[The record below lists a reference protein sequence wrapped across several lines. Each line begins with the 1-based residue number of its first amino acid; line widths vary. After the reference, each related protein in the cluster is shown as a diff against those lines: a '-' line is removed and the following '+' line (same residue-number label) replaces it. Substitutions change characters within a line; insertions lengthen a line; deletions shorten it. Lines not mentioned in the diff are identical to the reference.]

1 MPVASPVRAAVVAVL
16 SLLAAVSLSTPA
28 RAGDFTVAS
37 CQGDTLGFTT
47 TAFTDFATRGM
58 NIKRAC
64 NPEGPGV
71 RGLVTA
77 NTLSAT
83 AVPRGSVAM
92 VALSAPAGT
101 TFTQLNWAGTIRRTD
116 CRYALQ
122 LYAEVPN
129 RPAVSIKNVRANRGC
144 STAGRA
150 QARGYRSDSYNVS
163 GATRIVQRVIC
174 MGGGGR
180 RSCSGRKLNYL
191 RTYKAVIGVADQ
203 QPPTATVLADTPIAT
218 GAWVNGLQP
227 LNYSAED
234 NVGIRLATVAAHE
247 ASVSP
252 DQRNCAL
259 ATSDGAYAN
268 PTPCPNGPGQIQIT
282 TRRLPEGTQQ
292 FAVAAQD
299 TAGNVGT
306 SEPITARIDNTAP
319 SRVDVAVEDG
329 EAWRNTNGF
338 AATWTNPPE
347 PDRAPIAGATYKLC
361 AADGSRC
368 SQSDVAGE
376 GLSSIPVQAPGPG
389 EWTVSL
395 WRRDAAG
402 NVDSAA
408 ASVPVRLRYDP
419 EPPQLSFD
427 TPAATDPTL
436 LTVPVIEKVSG
447 LASGEIEISPAGAE
461 AWQALNTDIDGT
473 RLAAR
478 VDDAVLPPGPYSV
491 RAVARDNA
499 GNETVSTVRSDGQP
513 MALTLPIRIVSAASA
528 GVVQVRT
535 QKRTVKKNGRRR
547 VITEKITEVKPAG
560 SLQFGEQS
568 QVVGKLTNRDGQGI
582 PGLTLQVLE
591 TSILGPERLVGE
603 VATDANGAFSYAVT
617 GTMTRTLR
625 FVFGGSPVVLPAST
639 EVGLTTA
646 AQSTLRVSRTRL
658 LNGQSVTFSGHVPT
672 APIPPGG
679 KLVQVEVRLKAG
691 WQTFRTVRTDAA
703 GNWSVPYRFAR
714 TRGIAWYR
722 FRVALPAESGYPFTP
737 GVSKS
742 VRVRVRGR

>member
-1 MPVASPVRAAVVAVL
+1 MFVASSVRVAVVAVL
-16 SLLAAVSLSTPA
+16 SLLAAVGLSTPA
-28 RAGDFTVAS
+28 RAGDFTVAT

-77 NTLSAT
+77 NTLRAT

-101 TFTQLNWAGTIRRTD
+101 TFTQLNWAGTIRRAD

-129 RPAVSIKNVRANRGC
+129 GASIPIKNVRANRGC
-144 STAGRA
+144 ASAGRA
-150 QARGYRSDSYNVS
+150 QAAGYRSQTYNVN
-163 GATRIVQRVIC
+163 GATRVVQRVIC

-203 QPPTATVLADTPIAT
+203 QPPTATIAGDTPLST
-218 GAWVNGLQP
+218 GAWVNDTQP

-234 NVGIRLATVAAHE
+234 NVGVRMARLSAGDAAG
-247 ASVSP
+247 AP
-252 DQRNCAL
+252 DQRPCAV
-259 ATSDGAYAN
+259 ATGEGAFAN
-268 PTPCPNGPGQIQIT
+268 PTPCPNGPGQIRVN
-282 TRRLPEGTQQ
+282 TRRLAEGTQEL
-292 FAVAAQD
+292 AVAAQD
-299 TAGNVGT
+299 TAGNLGT
-306 SEPITARIDNTAP
+306 SAPITVRVDNAAP
-319 SRVDVAVEDG
+319 SRVDVAIEDG

-347 PDRAPIAGATYKLC
+347 PDRAPIVGATYKLC

-368 SQSDVAGE
+368 TQNDVAGE
-376 GLSSIPVQAPGPG
+376 SLSSIPVQAPAPG

-402 NVDSAA
+402 NVDSTA

-427 TPAATDPTL
+427 PPAAADPTL
-436 LTVPVIEKVSG
+436 LTVPVVEKVSG
-447 LASGEIEISPAGAE
+447 LASGEIEISPAGSE
-461 AWQALNTDIDGT
+461 VWQALKTDVDGT
-473 RLAAR
+473 RLVAR
-478 VDDAVLPPGPYSV
+478 VDDAVLPPGSYSV
-491 RAVARDNA
+491 RAVARDHA
-499 GNETVSTVRSDGQP
+499 GNEAVSTVRSDGQP

-535 QKRTVKKNGRRR
+535 QRKTIKRNGRRR
-547 VITEKITEVKPAG
+547 VITEKVTEVKPAG
-560 SLQFGEQS
+560 SLQLGEQS
-568 QVVGKLTNRDGQGI
+568 HVVGKLANRDGQGI
-582 PGLTLQVLE
+582 AGATLQVFE
-591 TSILGPERLVGE
+591 TSVLAPDRLVGE
-603 VATDANGAFSYAVT
+603 VATDASGAFSYAVT
-617 GTMTRTLR
+617 GTMTRSLR
-625 FVFGGSPVVLPAST
+625 FVFAGSPVVLPASA

-646 AQSTLRVSRTRL
+646 AQSTLRVSRARL

-672 APIPPGG
+672 GPIPPGG